1 MADQNPSIKISSR
14 ADTGAILRTIGS
26 VKGLRREVKGLSKDM
41 LLNAAASKLMGS
53 SMGGANSQ
61 TNRWK
66 KVLDSTDKVIR
77 KMGAMTM
84 KGLVSMLKIATMQMA
99 ALGAAMVVTH
109 GAFILGR
116 FAVKAYQV
124 AMQGMAGAAAGL
136 TTAVGIASAAVRE
149 QQAAM
154 YAYKTKT
161 AKEFGSGLNQTR
173 MVMRN
178 LTMDADLAVLGV
190 ENLNKAFATV
200 SKNQNVTFNAT
211 SQKYLKGLMDFASAG
226 QPLEQGVE
234 KAAELVATLQDSKK
248 SYAQV
253 KTAAKEL
260 GPAMVEAIK
269 QADKQG
275 INTKEKFIAAM
286 NSGKLSALGGV
297 TGQFDAIN
305 STLFS
310 QFKKYFTMLRG
321 NLADFGQGFLG
332 DTKVALETM
341 YKAVDKALRTTSGS
355 VAAWGKNGGL
365 LGALTSGVE
374 KLSNFYVK
382 LIRDYLPK
390 SVGMFKRLG
399 EWWYDFK
406 AGFKE
411 IAYNLKPLI
420 DGAKVLEKLFAA
432 MFKPVWRE
440 IKAATNG
447 LNSMLQKQG
456 GQFERFG
463 KAVGELIATFIKF
476 FSKVGDGL
484 GETLGKFT
492 SVIETLTD
500 ALQMLY
506 DVFGGMQKMF
516 GTQGAFIAAM
526 AMGRSMKTNFG
537 GYIREKTQYM
547 NVDAGT
553 VNIKGAAIGAA
564 KGFIT
569 GGPSGAAAGALAGS
583 GVLGKAGPLVGTV
596 AGGTGGLFS
605 ARGLYNNFS
614 NNGLRG
620 GLGSLRQG
628 AVSSIMGMPASV
640 RASINGRLSSATS
653 GIYDSY
659 KMGGLQSARQ
669 HAVGLTKL
677 RMSGLASTGPGFGSM
692 LSRFPT
698 LPGVGP
704 GGPSSPLPGVPGGP
718 GGPGG
723 SGGGGSG
730 GGGNKWKYGSKTK
743 IPGSQVTG
751 WRKMTGRMFR
761 ESRQRAADK
770 AENKKGLMGGGMGS
784 FGVSMGLNYL
794 AGKASPELQG
804 GLNAASMAAMFNPK
818 LGLGIAGGTLALR
831 SGNTAVAAGGGA
843 LGGAMLGAKLG
854 GAPGAVVGA
863 ALGVAMG
870 AIMAPIN
877 KARAES
883 KKIKASVD
891 EVMDNV
897 VNNFMVKA
905 ALLTRTGTGESEN
918 LKAMKEFASQA
929 RGRATDLNKRGKAQ
943 TRVGNRR
950 GVGNTMLIGAG
961 VGAASGAAIGAAIGS
976 ILPVAGTI
984 AGAAI
989 GGVLGGITGAAAG
1002 VLTFGAKQMFDFFGK
1017 KQKDAATRKS
1027 QKSELVNM
1035 LQSGLI
1041 SQAQFD
1047 EYNKN
1052 DNTRG
1057 TALKRFA
1064 DRSDAQATA
1073 AQRLN
1078 TVYERRTKVIEDMT
1092 GMSGKEID
1100 RLAMSMGVNLY
1111 DATKDFNEVLVE
1123 LGLTV
1128 VKTAEQ
1134 INMDLNQAMV
1144 NNLTVFDEVVK
1155 RQKAPLIL
1163 DEAAKAFSMNRRAS
1177 GGGPVDMEDLGSFMK
1192 TAAEQMNIISG
1203 GDTMKTYFELRR
1215 QFGEGGQAY
1224 SQKGGPLEGMGADIY
1239 ATGSASRVAMND
1251 FFGKQDQAMQGALK
1265 GQFTAK
1271 MAEQGIML
1279 GAGGVQSIADQF
1291 KGLDL
1296 DSQQRFATA
1305 LSSGELFNTQGSI
1318 SSALSSYGISIDQR
1332 DVKKLDTED
1341 KAFYLADLTEKQALV
1356 ADEQRKLIEEQRAFY
1371 SPESSQRPEW
1381 WSKEALTEVFKAA
1394 GIDDTFTPRGKG
1406 IGDTTSS
1413 RLVQTLS
1420 RHSMMNAGIAGK
1432 RNVTSSYRTTGL
1444 GSINSDHVTGRAYD
1458 LVGNQLGM
1466 YKTTVERNG
1475 GFAEFHGGSQ
1485 NRHLHVVPG
1494 PMGDTSV
1501 PSMSRPTVQQVNSND
1516 SARSG
1521 GNTIN
1526 INVSGGNTEQIVQQ
1540 VKAHLD
1546 RMNREEMYRR

>member
-26 VKGLRREVKGLSKDM
+26 VKGLRREIKGLSKDM

-53 SMGGANSQ
+53 SMGGAGKQ
-61 TNRWK
+61 TDRWK
-66 KVLDSTDKVIR
+66 KVLDATDKVIQ

-136 TTAVGIASAAVRE
+136 TTAVAIASAAVRE

-178 LTMDADLAVLGV
+178 LTMDADLASLGM

-200 SKNQNVTFNAT
+200 SKNQNVSFNAT

-253 KTAAKEL
+253 KASAKEL

-411 IAYNLKPLI
+411 ITYNLKPLI
-420 DGAKVLEKLFAA
+420 EGAKVLEKLFAA

-440 IKAATNG
+440 IKAATTG
-447 LNSMLQKQG
+447 LNSMLGKQG

-463 KAVGELIATFIKF
+463 KAVGEMIATFIKF
-476 FSKVGDGL
+476 FSKVGDGI

-492 SVIETLTD
+492 SIIETLTD

-569 GGPSGAAAGALAGS
+569 GGPAGAAAGALGGS
-583 GVLGKAGPLVGTV
+583 GVLGKASPLAGTI

-614 NNGLRG
+614 NNGFRG

-628 AVSSIMGMPASV
+628 AVSSIKGMPASV
-640 RASINGRLSSATS
+640 RASINGRLSSATG

-669 HAVGLTKL
+669 HFAGLTRL
-677 RMSGLASTGPGFGSM
+677 RMQGLATTGPAFGSM
-692 LSRFPT
+692 LGRFPT

-704 GGPSSPLPGVPGGP
+704 GPSSAPSIPGIPTMGGGP
-718 GGPGG
+718 
-723 SGGGGSG
+723 SGGGGG
-730 GGGNKWKYGSKTK
+730 GSKWKYGSKTK

-751 WRKMTGRMFR
+751 WRKMTGRAFR
-761 ESRQRAADK
+761 ESRQRANDK
-770 AENKKGLMGGGMGS
+770 AVNKKGLMGGGMGS

-818 LGLGIAGGTLALR
+818 LGLGIAGGTLALK

-843 LGGAMLGAKLG
+843 LAGGMLGAKLG
-854 GAPGAVVGA
+854 GAPGAIVGA

-883 KKIKASVD
+883 KKIKASVN
-891 EVMDNV
+891 EVMDNI

-918 LKAMKEFASQA
+918 LKAMKEFASQS
-929 RGRATDLNKRGKAQ
+929 RGRAYDLNKRGKAQ
-943 TRVGNRR
+943 TKVGNRR
-950 GVGNTMLIGAG
+950 GIGNTMLIGGGAG
-961 VGAASGAAIGAAIGS
+961 AAVGAGIGAAIGS

-989 GGVLGGITGAAAG
+989 GGIVGGITGAAVGA
-1002 VLTFGAKQMFDFFGK
+1002 LTFGAKQIFDLFGK
-1017 KQKDAATRKS
+1017 RQKDAATRKS

-1041 SQAQFD
+1041 TQSQFD

-1057 TALKRFA
+1057 TALKTFA

-1073 AQRLN
+1073 ADRLN
-1078 TVYERRTKVIEDMT
+1078 SVYERRTKVIGDMT

-1100 RLAMSMGVNLY
+1100 RLAMSLGVNLY

-1163 DEAAKAFSMNRRAS
+1163 DEAAKAFSQNRRAS

-1215 QFGEGGQAY
+1215 QFGEGGQAFT
-1224 SQKGGPLEGMGADIY
+1224 QKGGPLQGMDKEIY

-1265 GQFTAK
+1265 SQFTAR

-1279 GAGGVQSIADQF
+1279 DSGGVQSIADQF
-1291 KGLDL
+1291 GKMDL
-1296 DSQQRFATA
+1296 GMQQQFAA
-1305 LSSGELFNTQGSI
+1305 AMSSGEIFAQGAGI
-1318 SSALSSYGISIDQR
+1318 GDALAGYGIDISQFK
-1332 DVKKLDTED
+1332 VNKLDTQD
-1341 KAFYLADLTEKQALV
+1341 KQFYLADLTEKQSLV

-1432 RNVTSSYRTTGL
+1432 RNITSSYRTTGL

-1494 PMGDTSV
+1494 PIGDTSV
-1501 PSMSRPTVQQVNSND
+1501 PSMSRPMTPQVSTNSP
-1516 SARSG
+1516 SRG

-1546 RMNREEMYRR
+1546 RVNREEMYRR

>member
-1 MADQNPSIKISSR
+1 
-14 ADTGAILRTIGS
+14 
-26 VKGLRREVKGLSKDM
+26 
-41 LLNAAASKLMGS
+41 
-53 SMGGANSQ
+53 
-61 TNRWK
+61 
-66 KVLDSTDKVIR
+66 
-77 KMGAMTM
+77 
-84 KGLVSMLKIATMQMA
+84 
-99 ALGAAMVVTH
+99 
-109 GAFILGR
+109 
-116 FAVKAYQV
+116 
-124 AMQGMAGAAAGL
+124 
-136 TTAVGIASAAVRE
+136 
-149 QQAAM
+149 
-154 YAYKTKT
+154 
-161 AKEFGSGLNQTR
+161 
-173 MVMRN
+173 
-178 LTMDADLAVLGV
+178 
-190 ENLNKAFATV
+190 
-200 SKNQNVTFNAT
+200 
-211 SQKYLKGLMDFASAG
+211 MDFASAG

-365 LGALTSGVE
+365 LAALTSGVE

-399 EWWYDFK
+399 EWWYNFK

-420 DGAKVLEKLFAA
+420 DGAKVLEKLFSA

-440 IKAATNG
+440 IKAATNS
-447 LNSMLQKQG
+447 LNSLLQKQG

-476 FSKVGDGL
+476 FSKVGDGI

-569 GGPSGAAAGALAGS
+569 GGPHGAAAGALGGS
-583 GVLGKAGPLVGTV
+583 GLLGRAGPLAGTI
-596 AGGTGGLFS
+596 AGTTSGLFS
-605 ARGLYNNFS
+605 ARGMYNNFS

-620 GLGSLRQG
+620 GLASMRQG
-628 AVSSIMGMPASV
+628 AVSSVMGMPASV

-659 KMGGLQSARQ
+659 RMGGLQSARQ
-669 HAVGLTKL
+669 HAQGLAQL
-677 RMSGLASTGPGFGSM
+677 RMRGLATTGPAFGSM
-692 LSRFPT
+692 LGRFPT

-704 GGPSSPLPGVPGGP
+704 GPSAAPPIPGIPTMGGGP
-718 GGPGG
+718 
-723 SGGGGSG
+723 SGGGG
-730 GGGNKWKYGSKTK
+730 GGNRWKYGSKTR

-751 WRKMTGRMFR
+751 WRKMTGRAFR
-761 ESRQRAADK
+761 ESRQRANDK
-770 AENKKGLMGGGMGS
+770 AVNKKGLMGGGMGS

-818 LGLGIAGGTLALR
+818 LGLGIAGGTMALK

-843 LGGAMLGAKLG
+843 LGGAVLGAKLG
-854 GAPGAVVGA
+854 GAPGAIVGA
-863 ALGVAMG
+863 

-891 EVMDNV
+891 DVMDNI

-918 LKAMKEFASQA
+918 LKAMKDFASQA

-943 TRVGNRR
+943 TKVGNRR
-950 GVGNTMLIGAG
+950 GIGNTMLIGAG
-961 VGAASGAAIGAAIGS
+961 AGAAGGAAIGAAIGS

-989 GGVLGGITGAAAG
+989 GGVLGAITGAAAG

-1041 SQAQFD
+1041 SQSQFD

-1078 TVYERRTKVIEDMT
+1078 SVYEKRTKVIADMT

-1163 DEAAKAFSMNRRAS
+1163 DEAAKAFSQNRRAS

-1215 QFGEGGQAY
+1215 QFGEGGQAF
-1224 SQKGGPLEGMGADIY
+1224 SQKGGPLQGMGKDIY

-1251 FFGKQDQAMQGALK
+1251 FFGKQDQSMKGALK
-1265 GQFTAK
+1265 GQFTARL
-1271 MAEQGIML
+1271 AENDLMLDSGGI
-1279 GAGGVQSIADQF
+1279 QSFADQF
-1291 KGLDL
+1291 GKMDL
-1296 DSQQRFATA
+1296 SMQQQLAAA
-1305 LSSGELFNTQGSI
+1305 LSSGQLFSQGAGLND
-1318 SSALSSYGISIDQR
+1318 ALASYGMDTSQFT
-1332 DVKKLDTED
+1332 VKKLETDD

-1394 GIDDTFTPRGKG
+1394 GIDDTHSPRGKG

-1420 RHSMMNAGIAGK
+1420 RHNMMNAGIAGK
-1432 RNVTSSYRTTGL
+1432 RSITSAYRTTGL

-1501 PSMSRPTVQQVNSND
+1501 PSMSKTTAPPIS
-1516 SARSG
+1516 SSSSSGGG

>member
-1 MADQNPSIKISSR
+1 
-14 ADTGAILRTIGS
+14 
-26 VKGLRREVKGLSKDM
+26 
-41 LLNAAASKLMGS
+41 
-53 SMGGANSQ
+53 
-61 TNRWK
+61 
-66 KVLDSTDKVIR
+66 
-77 KMGAMTM
+77 
-84 KGLVSMLKIATMQMA
+84 
-99 ALGAAMVVTH
+99 
-109 GAFILGR
+109 
-116 FAVKAYQV
+116 
-124 AMQGMAGAAAGL
+124 
-136 TTAVGIASAAVRE
+136 
-149 QQAAM
+149 
-154 YAYKTKT
+154 
-161 AKEFGSGLNQTR
+161 
-173 MVMRN
+173 
-178 LTMDADLAVLGV
+178 
-190 ENLNKAFATV
+190 
-200 SKNQNVTFNAT
+200 
-211 SQKYLKGLMDFASAG
+211 
-226 QPLEQGVE
+226 
-234 KAAELVATLQDSKK
+234 
-248 SYAQV
+248 
-253 KTAAKEL
+253 
-260 GPAMVEAIK
+260 
-269 QADKQG
+269 
-275 INTKEKFIAAM
+275 
-286 NSGKLSALGGV
+286 
-297 TGQFDAIN
+297 
-305 STLFS
+305 
-310 QFKKYFTMLRG
+310 
-321 NLADFGQGFLG
+321 
-332 DTKVALETM
+332 
-341 YKAVDKALRTTSGS
+341 
-355 VAAWGKNGGL
+355 
-365 LGALTSGVE
+365 
-374 KLSNFYVK
+374 
-382 LIRDYLPK
+382 
-390 SVGMFKRLG
+390 
-399 EWWYDFK
+399 
-406 AGFKE
+406 
-411 IAYNLKPLI
+411 
-420 DGAKVLEKLFAA
+420 
-432 MFKPVWRE
+432 
-440 IKAATNG
+440 
-447 LNSMLQKQG
+447 
-456 GQFERFG
+456 
-463 KAVGELIATFIKF
+463 
-476 FSKVGDGL
+476 
-484 GETLGKFT
+484 
-492 SVIETLTD
+492 
-500 ALQMLY
+500 
-506 DVFGGMQKMF
+506 
-516 GTQGAFIAAM
+516 
-526 AMGRSMKTNFG
+526 
-537 GYIREKTQYM
+537 
-547 NVDAGT
+547 
-553 VNIKGAAIGAA
+553 
-564 KGFIT
+564 
-569 GGPSGAAAGALAGS
+569 
-583 GVLGKAGPLVGTV
+583 
-596 AGGTGGLFS
+596 
-605 ARGLYNNFS
+605 
-614 NNGLRG
+614 
-620 GLGSLRQG
+620 
-628 AVSSIMGMPASV
+628 
-640 RASINGRLSSATS
+640 
-653 GIYDSY
+653 
-659 KMGGLQSARQ
+659 
-669 HAVGLTKL
+669 
-677 RMSGLASTGPGFGSM
+677 
-692 LSRFPT
+692 
-698 LPGVGP
+698 
-704 GGPSSPLPGVPGGP
+704 
-718 GGPGG
+718 
-723 SGGGGSG
+723 
-730 GGGNKWKYGSKTK
+730 
-743 IPGSQVTG
+743 
-751 WRKMTGRMFR
+751 
-761 ESRQRAADK
+761 
-770 AENKKGLMGGGMGS
+770 MGGGMGS

-818 LGLGIAGGTLALR
+818 LGLGIAGGTMALK

-843 LGGAMLGAKLG
+843 LGGAVLGAKLG
-854 GAPGAVVGA
+854 GAPGAIVGA

-891 EVMDNV
+891 DVMDNI

-918 LKAMKEFASQA
+918 LKAMKDFASQA

-943 TRVGNRR
+943 TKVGNRR
-950 GVGNTMLIGAG
+950 GIGNTMLIGAG
-961 VGAASGAAIGAAIGS
+961 AGAAGGAAIGAAIGS

-989 GGVLGGITGAAAG
+989 GGVLGAITGAAAG

-1041 SQAQFD
+1041 SQSQFD

-1078 TVYERRTKVIEDMT
+1078 SVYEKRTKVIADMT

-1163 DEAAKAFSMNRRAS
+1163 DEAAKAFSQNRRAS

-1215 QFGEGGQAY
+1215 QFGEGGQAF
-1224 SQKGGPLEGMGADIY
+1224 SQKGGPLQGMGKDIY

-1251 FFGKQDQAMQGALK
+1251 FFGKQDQSMKGALK
-1265 GQFTAK
+1265 GQFTARL
-1271 MAEQGIML
+1271 AENDLMLDSGGI
-1279 GAGGVQSIADQF
+1279 QSFADQF
-1291 KGLDL
+1291 GKMDL
-1296 DSQQRFATA
+1296 SMQQQLAAA
-1305 LSSGELFNTQGSI
+1305 LSSGQLFSQGAGLND
-1318 SSALSSYGISIDQR
+1318 ALASYGMDTSQFT
-1332 DVKKLDTED
+1332 VKKLETDD

-1394 GIDDTFTPRGKG
+1394 GIDDTHSPRGKG

-1420 RHSMMNAGIAGK
+1420 RHNMMNAGIAGK
-1432 RNVTSSYRTTGL
+1432 RSITSAYRTTGL

-1501 PSMSRPTVQQVNSND
+1501 PSMSKTTAPPIS
-1516 SARSG
+1516 SSSSSGGG

>member
-26 VKGLRREVKGLSKDM
+26 VKGLRREIKGLSKDM

-53 SMGGANSQ
+53 SMGGAGKQ
-61 TNRWK
+61 TDRWK
-66 KVLDSTDKVIR
+66 KVLDSTDKIIQ

-84 KGLVSMLKIATMQMA
+84 KSLVSMLKVATMQMA

-136 TTAVGIASAAVRE
+136 TTAVAIASAAVRE

-178 LTMDADLAVLGV
+178 LTMDADLASLGV
-190 ENLNKAFATV
+190 ANLNKAFATV
-200 SKNQNVTFNAT
+200 SKSQNVAFNAT

-248 SYAQV
+248 SYGQV
-253 KTAAKEL
+253 KAAAKEL

-297 TGQFDAIN
+297 TGQFEAIN
-305 STLFS
+305 GTLFS

-355 VAAWGKNGGL
+355 VAAWGKNGGI

-440 IKAATNG
+440 IKAATTG

-463 KAVGELIATFIKF
+463 KAVGELIGTFIKF
-476 FSKVGDGL
+476 FSKVGDGI

-553 VNIKGAAIGAA
+553 VNIRGAAIGAA

-569 GGPSGAAAGALAGS
+569 GGPHGAAAGALAGS
-583 GVLGKAGPLVGTV
+583 GVLGKAGPLVGTI
-596 AGGTGGLFS
+596 AGGTSGLFS
-605 ARGLYNNFS
+605 ARGMYNNFS
-614 NNGLRG
+614 NNGLSG
-620 GLGSLRQG
+620 GLASMRQG
-628 AVSSIMGMPASV
+628 AASAMNANPNIV
-640 RASINGRLSSATS
+640 NAK
-653 GIYDSY
+653 GIYSSY
-659 KMGGLQSARQ
+659 RAGGLASARQ
-669 HAVGLTKL
+669 HAVGLYQYRQ
-677 RMSGLASTGPGFGSM
+677 RMAGLALTGPGTAPGAPAFT
-692 LSRFPT
+692 PT
-698 LPGVGP
+698 IPGLPTP
-704 GGPSSPLPGVPGGP
+704 GGPSSPLPGS
-718 GGPGG
+718 PGG
-723 SGGGGSG
+723 SGGGGS
-730 GGGNKWKYGSKTK
+730 KWKYGSKTK

-751 WRKMTGRMFR
+751 WRKLTGYGFR

-770 AENKKGLMGGGMGS
+770 AVNKKGLMGGGMGS

-818 LGLGIAGGTLALR
+818 LGLGIAGGTLAMK

-843 LGGAMLGAKLG
+843 LAGATLGKQLG
-854 GAPGAVVGA
+854 GAPGMIVGA

-891 EVMDNV
+891 EVMDNI
-897 VNNFMVKA
+897 VNNYMVKA

-918 LKAMKEFASQA
+918 LKAMKQFASDA
-929 RGRATDLNKRGKAQ
+929 RGRSTDLNKRGQAQ
-943 TRVGNRR
+943 TKVGNRR
-950 GVGNTMLIGAG
+950 GMGNMLLAGGGIGG
-961 VGAASGAAIGAAIGS
+961 GIG
-976 ILPVAGTI
+976 GTI
-984 AGAAI
+984 GAI
-989 GGVLGGITGAAAG
+989 GGGMLGGPGGALLGAAAG
-1002 VLTFGAKQMFDFFGK
+1002 AALGAALGAATGAIVYGAKQMFDLFGK
-1017 KQKDAATRKS
+1017 RESDKKTRKS
-1027 QKSELVNM
+1027 QKSELMDM
-1035 LQSGLI
+1035 LQKGLI
-1041 SQAQFD
+1041 NQSQFD

-1078 TVYERRTKVIEDMT
+1078 SVYEKRTKVIEDMT

-1100 RLAMSMGVNLY
+1100 RLAMSLGVNLY
-1111 DATKDFNEVLVE
+1111 DATKDFNEVLIE

-1163 DEAAKAFSMNRRAS
+1163 DEAAKAFSQNRRAS

-1215 QFGEGGQAY
+1215 QFGEGGQAF
-1224 SQKGGPLEGMGADIY
+1224 SQKGGPLQGMDKDIY

-1265 GQFTAK
+1265 GQFTARL
-1271 MAEQGIML
+1271 AENDLMLDSGGI
-1279 GAGGVQSIADQF
+1279 QSFADQF
-1291 KGLDL
+1291 GKMDL
-1296 DSQQRFATA
+1296 SMQQQLAAA
-1305 LSSGELFNTQGSI
+1305 LSSGQLFSQGAGI
-1318 SSALSSYGISIDQR
+1318 NDALASYGMDTSQFKMKD
-1332 DVKKLDTED
+1332 LDTAD

-1394 GIDDTFTPRGKG
+1394 GIDDTHSPRGKG

-1432 RNVTSSYRTTGL
+1432 RSVTSAYRTTGL

-1501 PSMSRPTVQQVNSND
+1501 PSMSRTAAPQVST
-1516 SARSG
+1516 SGSTGGG
-1521 GNTIN
+1521 GNTVN

-1546 RMNREEMYRR
+1546 RINREEMYRR

>member
-1 MADQNPSIKISSR
+1 MADEKASIKISSR

-26 VKGLRREVKGLSKDM
+26 VKGLRREIKGLSKDM

-53 SMGGANSQ
+53 SMGGAGKQ
-61 TNRWK
+61 TDRWR
-66 KVLDSTDKVIR
+66 KVLDSTDKIIR

-84 KGLVSMLKIATMQMA
+84 KSLVSMLKMATIQMA
-99 ALGAAMVVTH
+99 ALGAAMIVTH
-109 GAFILGR
+109 GAFIVGR
-116 FAVKAYQV
+116 FAMKTYQV
-124 AMQGMAGAAAGL
+124 AMQGLAATAAGF
-136 TTAVGIASAAVRE
+136 TTAVSIASAAVRE

-310 QFKKYFTMLRG
+310 QFKKYFSMLRG

-332 DTKVALETM
+332 DSKVALESM
-341 YKAVDKALRTTSGS
+341 YKSVDKALRATSGS

-365 LGALTSGVE
+365 LGALTSAVE
-374 KLSNFYVK
+374 KLSEFYVR

-411 IAYNLKPLI
+411 ITYNLKPLI
-420 DGAKVLEKLFAA
+420 EGAKVLEKFFGA

-447 LNSMLQKQG
+447 LNSLLGKQG
-456 GQFERFG
+456 NQFEKFG
-463 KAVGELIATFIKF
+463 AAVGELIGTFIKF
-476 FSKVGDGL
+476 FSNVGGGL
-484 GETLGKFT
+484 VETLSKFT
-492 SVIETLTD
+492 TVVNFLTD
-500 ALQMLY
+500 AFQMFA

-516 GTQGAFIAAM
+516 GSQGAFFAM
-526 AMGRSMKTNFG
+526 MAGARGMKTNFG

-569 GGPSGAAAGALAGS
+569 GGPHGAAAGALAGS

-596 AGGTGGLFS
+596 AGGAGGLFS
-605 ARGLYNNFS
+605 ARGMYNNFS
-614 NNGLRG
+614 NNGLSG
-620 GLGSLRQG
+620 GLASMRQG
-628 AVSSIMGMPASV
+628 AVSAVTGIPASV
-640 RASINGRLSSATS
+640 RASINGRLSSATA

-669 HAVGLTKL
+669 HAQGLAKFK
-677 RMSGLASTGPGFGSM
+677 MSGLASTGPGFGSM

-704 GGPSSPLPGVPGGP
+704 GGPSSPLPGAP

-723 SGGGGSG
+723 SGGGGAG
-730 GGGNKWKYGSKTK
+730 GGGGRWRYGSKTK

-761 ESRQRAADK
+761 EARQRDADK
-770 AENKKGLMGGGMGS
+770 AENRKGLLGGGIGS
-784 FGVSMGLNYL
+784 FATSMALGALG
-794 AGKASPELQG
+794 GKASPELQG
-804 GLNAASMAAMFNPK
+804 GLNLAAMASMYSPK
-818 LGLGIAGGTLALR
+818 LGIGLAGGTLAMK

-843 LGGAMLGAKLG
+843 LAGAMLGKQLG
-854 GAPGAVVGA
+854 GAPGMIVGA
-863 ALGVAMG
+863 ALGTAMG
-870 AIMAPIN
+870 AIMAPIT

-897 VNNFMVKA
+897 INDFMVKA
-905 ALLTRTGTGESEN
+905 ALLTRTGRGESEN
-918 LKAMKEFASQA
+918 LKAMKQFASQA
-929 RGRATDLNKRGKAQ
+929 RGRATDLNTRGQAQ
-943 TRVGNRR
+943 TKVGNRR
-950 GVGNTMLIGAG
+950 GIGNMLL
-961 VGAASGAAIGAAIGS
+961 SGGGIGAAAGATVGAYLGS
-976 ILPVAGTI
+976 VLPIAGTI

-989 GGVLGGITGAAAG
+989 GGIVGGIAGAAGGAI
-1002 VLTFGAKQMFDFFGK
+1002 VYGAKQMFDLFGK
-1017 KQKDAATRKS
+1017 RQRDKATRKS

-1035 LQSGLI
+1035 LQRGEI

-1078 TVYERRTKVIEDMT
+1078 TVYERRTKVIADMT
-1092 GMSGKEID
+1092 GLTGKEID

-1123 LGLTV
+1123 LGVTV

-1144 NNLTVFDEVVK
+1144 NNLSVFDEVVK

-1163 DEAAKAFSMNRRAS
+1163 DEAAKAFSMNRRAA
-1177 GGGPVDMEDLGSFMK
+1177 GGTGPIDMQELGNFMK
-1192 TAAEQMNIISG
+1192 VAAEQMNIISG

-1215 QFGEGGQAY
+1215 QFGEGGKAFT
-1224 SQKGGPLEGMGADIY
+1224 QKGGTFEGLGTEIY
-1239 ATGSASRVAMND
+1239 APGSASRVAMND
-1251 FFGKQDQAMQGALK
+1251 FFTKQDQSMQSALK
-1265 GQFTAK
+1265 GQFTAR

-1279 GAGGVQSIADQF
+1279 GSGGVQSVADQF
-1291 KGLDL
+1291 GKLDL
-1296 DSQQRFATA
+1296 DTQQA
-1305 LSSGELFNTQGSI
+1305 LANAISSGELFKGPS
-1318 SSALSSYGISIDQR
+1318 LSQTLGTYGVSIDQK
-1332 DVKKLDTED
+1332 DVKTLETAD

-1371 SPESSQRPEW
+1371 SPESDQRPEW

-1394 GIDDTFTPRGKG
+1394 GINDTFTPRGKG

-1420 RHSMMNAGIAGK
+1420 RHNMMNAGIAGK
-1432 RNVTSSYRTTGL
+1432 RTVTSSYRNYGL

-1494 PMGDTSV
+1494 PIGDTSV
-1501 PSMSRPTVQQVNSND
+1501 PSMTRPSIPQVSTSNSG
-1516 SARSG
+1516 RSG

-1546 RMNREEMYRR
+1546 RINREEMYRR

>member
-26 VKGLRREVKGLSKDM
+26 VKGLRREIKGLSKDM

-53 SMGGANSQ
+53 SMGGAGKQ
-61 TNRWK
+61 TDRWK
-66 KVLDSTDKVIR
+66 KVLDSTDKIIR

-84 KGLVSMLKIATMQMA
+84 KSLVSMLKVATMQMA

-136 TTAVGIASAAVRE
+136 TTAVAIASAAVRE

-178 LTMDADLAVLGV
+178 LTMDADLASLGV

-200 SKNQNVTFNAT
+200 SKNQNVAFNAT

-365 LGALTSGVE
+365 LAALTSGVE

-399 EWWYDFK
+399 EWWYNFK

-420 DGAKVLEKLFAA
+420 EGAKVLEKLFAA

-440 IKAATNG
+440 IKSATNN
-447 LNSMLQKQG
+447 LNSLLQKQG

-476 FSKVGDGL
+476 FSKVGDGI

-569 GGPSGAAAGALAGS
+569 GGPHGAAAGALGGS
-583 GVLGKAGPLVGTV
+583 GLLGRASPLAGTI

-628 AVSSIMGMPASV
+628 AVSLIAGMPASV
-640 RASINGRLSSATS
+640 RTSINGRLSSATG

-669 HAVGLTKL
+669 HFAGLTRL
-677 RMSGLASTGPGFGSM
+677 RMQGLSQTGPAFGSM
-692 LSRFPT
+692 LGRFPT

-704 GGPSSPLPGVPGGP
+704 GPSSAPSIPGIPTMGGGP
-718 GGPGG
+718 
-723 SGGGGSG
+723 SGGGS
-730 GGGNKWKYGSKTK
+730 GGNKWKYGSKTK

-818 LGLGIAGGTLALR
+818 LGLGIAGGTLALK

-854 GAPGAVVGA
+854 GAPGAIVGG

-891 EVMDNV
+891 DVMDNV

-943 TRVGNRR
+943 TKVGNRR
-950 GVGNTMLIGAG
+950 GVGNTMLAGAG
-961 VGAASGAAIGAAIGS
+961 VGAATGATIGAYIGS

-1035 LQSGLI
+1035 LQSGFI
-1041 SQAQFD
+1041 SQTQFD

-1057 TALKRFA
+1057 TALKEIA
-1064 DRSDAQATA
+1064 DRSNAQATA

-1078 TVYERRTKVIEDMT
+1078 SVYEKRTKVIEDMT

-1100 RLAMSMGVNLY
+1100 RLAMSLGVNLY

-1163 DEAAKAFSMNRRAS
+1163 DEAAKAFSQNRRAA
-1177 GGGPVDMEDLGSFMK
+1177 GGGPVDMEDLGAFMK

-1215 QFGEGGQAY
+1215 QFGEGGQAF
-1224 SQKGGPLEGMGADIY
+1224 SQKGGPFQGMGTDIY
-1239 ATGSASRVAMND
+1239 APGSASRVAMTD

-1265 GQFTAK
+1265 SQFTARL
-1271 MAEQGIML
+1271 AENNLML
-1279 GAGGVQSIADQF
+1279 DSGGMQSFADQF
-1291 KGLDL
+1291 GKMDL
-1296 DSQQRFATA
+1296 SMQQQLAAA
-1305 LSSGELFNTQGSI
+1305 LSSGELFSQGAGLND
-1318 SSALSSYGISIDQR
+1318 ALASYGM
-1332 DVKKLDTED
+1332 DTSQIKTKSLELKD
-1341 KAFYLADLTEKQALV
+1341 KAFYLADLTEKQSLV

-1371 SPESSQRPEW
+1371 SPESTQRPEW

-1394 GIDDTFTPRGKG
+1394 GIDDTHSPRGKG

-1432 RNVTSSYRTTGL
+1432 RNITSAYRTTGL

-1501 PSMSRPTVQQVNSND
+1501 PSMSRPMAPQVSTRG
-1516 SARSG
+1516 STSGG

-1546 RMNREEMYRR
+1546 RINREEMYRR

>member
-26 VKGLRREVKGLSKDM
+26 VKGLRREIKGLSKDM

-53 SMGGANSQ
+53 SMGGAGKQ
-61 TNRWK
+61 TDRWK
-66 KVLDSTDKVIR
+66 KVLDSTDKIIQ

-84 KGLVSMLKIATMQMA
+84 KSLVSMLKVATMQMA

-109 GAFILGR
+109 GAFIVGR
-116 FAVKAYQV
+116 FAMKTYQV
-124 AMQGMAGAAAGL
+124 AMQGLAATAAGF
-136 TTAVGIASAAVRE
+136 TTAVSIASAAIRE

-190 ENLNKAFATV
+190 ENLNKAFAAV

-365 LGALTSGVE
+365 LAALTSGVE

-399 EWWYDFK
+399 EWWYNFK

-420 DGAKVLEKLFAA
+420 DGAKVLEKLFSA

-440 IKAATNG
+440 IKAATNS
-447 LNSMLQKQG
+447 LNSLLQKQG

-476 FSKVGDGL
+476 FSKVGDGI

-569 GGPSGAAAGALAGS
+569 GGPHGAAAGALGGS
-583 GVLGKAGPLVGTV
+583 GLLGRAGPLAGTI
-596 AGGTGGLFS
+596 AGTTSGLFS
-605 ARGLYNNFS
+605 ARGMYNNFS

-620 GLGSLRQG
+620 GLASMRQG
-628 AVSSIMGMPASV
+628 AVSSVMGMPASV

-659 KMGGLQSARQ
+659 RMGGLQSARQ
-669 HAVGLTKL
+669 HAQGLAQL
-677 RMSGLASTGPGFGSM
+677 RMRGLATTGPAFGSM
-692 LSRFPT
+692 LGRFPT

-704 GGPSSPLPGVPGGP
+704 GPSAAPPIPGIPTMGGGP
-718 GGPGG
+718 
-723 SGGGGSG
+723 SGGGG
-730 GGGNKWKYGSKTK
+730 GGNRWKYGSKTR

-751 WRKMTGRMFR
+751 WRKMTGRAFR
-761 ESRQRAADK
+761 ESRQRANDK
-770 AENKKGLMGGGMGS
+770 AVNKKGLMGGGMGS

-818 LGLGIAGGTLALR
+818 LGLGIAGGTMALK

-843 LGGAMLGAKLG
+843 LGGAVLGAKLG
-854 GAPGAVVGA
+854 GAPGAIVGA

-891 EVMDNV
+891 DVMDNI

-918 LKAMKEFASQA
+918 LKAMKDFASQA

-943 TRVGNRR
+943 TKVGNRR
-950 GVGNTMLIGAG
+950 GIGNTMLIGAG
-961 VGAASGAAIGAAIGS
+961 AGAAGGAAIGAAIGS

-989 GGVLGGITGAAAG
+989 GGVLGAITGAAAG

-1041 SQAQFD
+1041 SQSQFD

-1078 TVYERRTKVIEDMT
+1078 SVYEKRTKVIADMT

-1163 DEAAKAFSMNRRAS
+1163 DEAAKAFSQNRRAS

-1215 QFGEGGQAY
+1215 QFGEGGQAF
-1224 SQKGGPLEGMGADIY
+1224 SQKGGPLQGMGKDIY

-1251 FFGKQDQAMQGALK
+1251 FFGKQDQSMKGALK
-1265 GQFTAK
+1265 GQFTARL
-1271 MAEQGIML
+1271 AENDLMLDSGGI
-1279 GAGGVQSIADQF
+1279 QSFADQF
-1291 KGLDL
+1291 GKMDL
-1296 DSQQRFATA
+1296 SMQQQLAAA
-1305 LSSGELFNTQGSI
+1305 LSSGQLFSQGAGLND
-1318 SSALSSYGISIDQR
+1318 ALASYGMDTSQFT
-1332 DVKKLDTED
+1332 VKKLETDD

-1394 GIDDTFTPRGKG
+1394 GIDDTHSPRGKG

-1420 RHSMMNAGIAGK
+1420 RHNMMNAGIAGK
-1432 RNVTSSYRTTGL
+1432 RSITSAYRTTGL

-1501 PSMSRPTVQQVNSND
+1501 PSMSKTTAPPIS
-1516 SARSG
+1516 SSSSSGGG

>member
-26 VKGLRREVKGLSKDM
+26 VKGLRREIKGLSKDM

-53 SMGGANSQ
+53 SMGGAGKQ
-61 TNRWK
+61 TDRWK
-66 KVLDSTDKVIR
+66 KVIDSTDKVIR

-136 TTAVGIASAAVRE
+136 TTAVAIASAAVRE

-178 LTMDADLAVLGV
+178 LTMDADLASLGM

-200 SKNQNVTFNAT
+200 SKNQNVSFNAT

-253 KTAAKEL
+253 KASAKEL

-399 EWWYDFK
+399 EWWYNFK

-420 DGAKVLEKLFAA
+420 EGAKVLEKLFAA

-440 IKAATNG
+440 IKAATTG

-456 GQFERFG
+456 SQFERFG
-463 KAVGELIATFIKF
+463 KAVGELIGTFIKF

-564 KGFIT
+564 KGFMT
-569 GGPSGAAAGALAGS
+569 GGPHGAAAGALGGS
-583 GVLGKAGPLVGTV
+583 GLLGRAGPLAGTI

-628 AVSSIMGMPASV
+628 AVSSIKGIPASV
-640 RASINGRLSSATS
+640 RASINGRLSTATS

-669 HAVGLTKL
+669 HFAGLTRL
-677 RMSGLASTGPGFGSM
+677 RMQGLSQTGPGFGSM
-692 LSRFPT
+692 LGRFPT

-704 GGPSSPLPGVPGGP
+704 GPSSAPSIPGIPTMGGGP
-718 GGPGG
+718 
-723 SGGGGSG
+723 SGGGS
-730 GGGNKWKYGSKTK
+730 GGNKWKYGSTTK

-761 ESRQRAADK
+761 ESRQRANDK
-770 AENKKGLMGGGMGS
+770 AVNKKGLMGGGMGS

-891 EVMDNV
+891 DVMDNI

-918 LKAMKEFASQA
+918 LKAMKDFASQA

-943 TRVGNRR
+943 TKVGNRR
-950 GVGNTMLIGAG
+950 GIGNTMLIGAG

-1041 SQAQFD
+1041 SQAQYD

-1100 RLAMSMGVNLY
+1100 RLAMSLGVNLY

-1318 SSALSSYGISIDQR
+1318 SSALSSYGISINQQ
-1332 DVKKLDTED
+1332 DVKTLNTED

-1432 RNVTSSYRTTGL
+1432 RNITSSYRTTGL

-1501 PSMSRPTVQQVNSND
+1501 PSMSRPIVQQVNSND